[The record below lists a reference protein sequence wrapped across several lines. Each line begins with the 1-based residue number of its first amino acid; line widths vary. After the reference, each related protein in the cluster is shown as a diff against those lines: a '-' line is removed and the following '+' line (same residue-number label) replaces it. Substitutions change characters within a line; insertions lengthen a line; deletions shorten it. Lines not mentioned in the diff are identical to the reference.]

1 MVPLEGKGCSSS
13 AIYREI
19 GSSWTQDEKHILC
32 RCESLWLTRMLIAT
46 DVHSDR
52 RERLK
57 DPLPGNH
64 QWRWIAFWLVQD
76 MHAAL
81 A

>member
-1 MVPLEGKGCSSS
+1 MLFLRHLPRNWLVL
-13 AIYREI
+13 A
-19 GSSWTQDEKHILC
+19 TDEKHILC
-32 RCESLWLTRMLIAT
+32 RCEPLWLTRMLIAT

-64 QWRWIAFWLVQD
+64 QWRWIAFGLVQD

>member
-1 MVPLEGKGCSSS
+1 
-13 AIYREI
+13 
-19 GSSWTQDEKHILC
+19 
-32 RCESLWLTRMLIAT
+32 MLIAT
-46 DVHSDR
+46 DIHSDMG
-52 RERLK
+52 ECLK